1 MKRREFIAGL
11 GSAAVWPVVAR
22 AQQPSQVRRVGVL
35 LVGVESGNRAYRTPG
50 VAAFTQ
56 ALAGLGWIDGRN
68 VRMDLRS
75 SGSDINRIRAL
86 AQELVGLQPDIILA
100 VTTAVTVALQRE
112 TRTIPIVFVIGAD
125 PVKFGIVG
133 SINRP
138 GANVTGISLLTNS
151 LTPKRLEMLRLLMPQ
166 AANVAFLVNPSNPN
180 AEPDA
185 KDAQAAARALGL
197 SLLVLNA
204 STESDIEAGFAN
216 IGREHAEALLVSS
229 DGFLDSHRDQL
240 IALAAQHAIPSIYE
254 YREAPFA
261 GGLMSYGPSVSDSFR
276 QAGVYVGRILKGEKP
291 ADLPVQ
297 QSTKIDLVINM
308 KTAKALGLTIPET
321 LLVRANEVI
330 E

>member
-1 MKRREFIAGL
+1 MLRREFIAGL
-11 GSAAVWPVVAR
+11 GSVAVWPVVAR

-185 KDAQAAARALGL
+185 KDTQAAARALGL